1 MILKQN
7 LSLQDKY
14 LNNLT
19 MKLFKSLFPI
29 LFFSILAIEAS
40 SQNTI
45 LKVWPDG
52 APGSMRSETYF
63 EESTMTGDIV
73 SRYTKVTVTSL
84 TVFLTPYEK
93 ATGTAVLICP
103 GGGYGVLAFDHEGF
117 AIARWLNNNGIAGII
132 LKYRLPSDLI
142 MKDKSIGPLQ
152 DAQEAIRIIRRN
164 AAQWKINKNR
174 IGVIGF
180 SAGGHLAST
189 LSTHFDEKVYEAK
202 DTTSARPDFSLLIY
216 PVIPFDSS
224 FTHAGSRRNLIGDN
238 PPEELL
244 RHFSNELMI
253 TGHTPPA
260 FLVHSSDDKAVP
272 VKNSIVYYQ
281 GLVKNNIIAEMHIF
295 QKGGHGYGLAINRG
309 TEASWPDLC
318 LRWLNENFK

>member
-1 MILKQN
+1 
-7 LSLQDKY
+7 
-14 LNNLT
+14 
-19 MKLFKSLFPI
+19 
-29 LFFSILAIEAS
+29 
-40 SQNTI
+40 
-45 LKVWPDG
+45 
-52 APGSMRSETYF
+52 MRSETYF

-73 SRYTKVTVTSL
+73 SRYTKVTVPSL
-84 TVFLTPYEK
+84 TVFLPPEEK
-93 ATGTAVLICP
+93 SNGMAVLICP

-132 LKYRLPSDLI
+132 LKYRLPSDFI
-142 MKDKSIGPLQ
+142 MKNKSIGPLQ

-164 AAQWKINKNR
+164 AAQWKINHNR
-174 IGVIGF
+174 IGVVGF

-189 LSTHFDEKVYEAK
+189 LSTHFDEKVYEIK

-216 PVIPFDSS
+216 PVITFDSS

-238 PPEELL
+238 PSEELI

-253 TGHTPPA
+253 TARTPPA

-295 QKGGHGYGLAINRG
+295 QKGGHGYGLAVNRG
-309 TEASWPDLC
+309 TESEWPDLC
-318 LRWLNENFK
+318 LRWLKENFK